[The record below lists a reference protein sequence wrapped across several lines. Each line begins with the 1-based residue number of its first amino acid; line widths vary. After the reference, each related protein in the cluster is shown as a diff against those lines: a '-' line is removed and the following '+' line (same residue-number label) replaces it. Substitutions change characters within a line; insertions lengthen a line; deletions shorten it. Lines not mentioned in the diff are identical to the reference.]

1 MFQIF
6 KRHQNTS
13 AQLSGSIKV
22 CIIDYPVKLAFIQ
35 LSILQITMETSRKL
49 NDEENDFDMNI
60 DTDQEDFLD
69 ISEDNAD
76 EMQMDSS
83 QASKGSS
90 NFGNKTDCE
99 DELNSKAMRGK
110 ATDWITEVEFTSKK
124 EYLES
129 PALQDLVDNYNMH
142 SKKINKDGDITRVFL
157 CRFSKKKKG
166 FACPVKRRSVQT
178 GDKMTIFRQEGSA
191 HKHTPMKEGK
201 RKHFVFPPEAE
212 KKMEELLEMN
222 VTSRKMR
229 KHLIEK
235 GYFTEATAPTDSQ
248 FYAKTNKLRKRLNL
262 DRRSIGLREFEDII
276 AKFSVEPED
285 PDEPFVVKY
294 TKPVEEKD
302 GKLRYSVMFSSKN
315 LIKSQM
321 NPGKPWVLS
330 LDATYQ
336 TNTEDCPLIFF
347 GSSEKD
353 GQFRGV
359 GAILSNR
366 EDELAYDFL
375 FEFVKENASPSPDAI
390 MADGAKAIT
399 NSARRFL
406 PDSVR
411 LMCFFH
417 VMENVKEK
425 LSKVKKASLDVYNR
439 ITDDIHVLQ
448 TSSIDAE
455 SFKVLYSLLKK
466 KWMKDYVCVDKDLK
480 MMITK
485 FFEYFTQVS
494 YLFFLFFKLLIN
506 TLLF

>member
-1 MFQIF
+1 
-6 KRHQNTS
+6 
-13 AQLSGSIKV
+13 
-22 CIIDYPVKLAFIQ
+22 
-35 LSILQITMETSRKL
+35 
-49 NDEENDFDMNI
+49 
-60 DTDQEDFLD
+60 
-69 ISEDNAD
+69 
-76 EMQMDSS
+76 
-83 QASKGSS
+83 
-90 NFGNKTDCE
+90 
-99 DELNSKAMRGK
+99 
-110 ATDWITEVEFTSKK
+110 
-124 EYLES
+124 
-129 PALQDLVDNYNMH
+129 MH

-157 CRFSKKKKG
+157 CKFSKKKKG

-201 RKHFVFPPEAE
+201 RKNFVFPPEAE

-248 FYAKTNKLRKRLNL
+248 FYAKTNKLRKKLNL

-353 GQFRGV
+353 GKFRGV

-417 VMENVKEK
+417 VMKNVKEK
-425 LSKVKKASLDVYNR
+425 LSKVKKASLDFYNR

>member
-1 MFQIF
+1 
-6 KRHQNTS
+6 
-13 AQLSGSIKV
+13 
-22 CIIDYPVKLAFIQ
+22 
-35 LSILQITMETSRKL
+35 
-49 NDEENDFDMNI
+49 
-60 DTDQEDFLD
+60 
-69 ISEDNAD
+69 
-76 EMQMDSS
+76 
-83 QASKGSS
+83 
-90 NFGNKTDCE
+90 
-99 DELNSKAMRGK
+99 
-110 ATDWITEVEFTSKK
+110 
-124 EYLES
+124 
-129 PALQDLVDNYNMH
+129 MH

-157 CRFSKKKKG
+157 CKFSKKKKG

-201 RKHFVFPPEAE
+201 RKNFVFPPEAE

-235 GYFTEATAPTDSQ
+235 GYFTEATAPTDSH

-347 GSSEKD
+347 GSSEMMD
-353 GQFRGV
+353 SFADLGQSC
-359 GAILSNR
+359 LT
-366 EDELAYDFL
+366 
-375 FEFVKENASPSPDAI
+375 VKMSW
-390 MADGAKAIT
+390 
-399 NSARRFL
+399 
-406 PDSVR
+406 
-411 LMCFFH
+411 LM
-417 VMENVKEK
+417 
-425 LSKVKKASLDVYNR
+425 
-439 ITDDIHVLQ
+439 T
-448 TSSIDAE
+448 
-455 SFKVLYSLLKK
+455 
-466 KWMKDYVCVDKDLK
+466 
-480 MMITK
+480 
-485 FFEYFTQVS
+485 
-494 YLFFLFFKLLIN
+494 FFLNL
-506 TLLF
+506 

>member
-1 MFQIF
+1 
-6 KRHQNTS
+6 
-13 AQLSGSIKV
+13 
-22 CIIDYPVKLAFIQ
+22 
-35 LSILQITMETSRKL
+35 
-49 NDEENDFDMNI
+49 
-60 DTDQEDFLD
+60 
-69 ISEDNAD
+69 
-76 EMQMDSS
+76 
-83 QASKGSS
+83 
-90 NFGNKTDCE
+90 
-99 DELNSKAMRGK
+99 
-110 ATDWITEVEFTSKK
+110 
-124 EYLES
+124 
-129 PALQDLVDNYNMH
+129 
-142 SKKINKDGDITRVFL
+142 
-157 CRFSKKKKG
+157 
-166 FACPVKRRSVQT
+166 
-178 GDKMTIFRQEGSA
+178 
-191 HKHTPMKEGK
+191 MKEGK

-390 MADGAKAIT
+390 MTDGAKAIT

-439 ITDDIHVLQ
+439 ITDNIHMLQ
-448 TSSIDAE
+448 TSSSDAE